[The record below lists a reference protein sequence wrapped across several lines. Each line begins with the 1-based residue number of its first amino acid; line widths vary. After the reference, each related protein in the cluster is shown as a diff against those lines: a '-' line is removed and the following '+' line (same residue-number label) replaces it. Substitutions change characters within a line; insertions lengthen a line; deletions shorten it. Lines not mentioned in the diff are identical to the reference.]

1 LIHRPLTRLIGIALA
16 IYLGPGLG
24 AVAAEG
30 FEPPPDF
37 KARYEVRKA
46 GITLGRADLRF
57 AQPLPGRYRYSLHT
71 RASGL
76 ARLLFSSEV
85 YEQSHGRILDD
96 GFRPDFYRYK
106 RSGDDKARVAELRF
120 DWLDL
125 EVVNDVADYPW
136 RMDITHDTID
146 RVIGPLQLMHDL
158 AERDGDDDQ
167 LVYRIADG
175 GQLKTYLLTIEGTE
189 MIDTPMGAFEAIR
202 IRRRDTDSNRET
214 RLWCAPELDYLAV
227 RVEQH
232 EDGDQNFRLSLAA
245 LDGLDSSR

>member
-1 LIHRPLTRLIGIALA
+1 MALIRVALGMLLA
-16 IYLGPGLG
+16 FSLSS
-24 AVAAEG
+24 VAAEP

-37 KARYEVRKA
+37 NARYEVRKA

-57 AQPLPGRYRYSLHT
+57 AQPVPGHYRYSLHT

-76 ARLLFSSEV
+76 ARLIFSSEV
-85 YEQSHGRILDD
+85 YEQSRGRILED
-96 GFRPDFYRYK
+96 GFRPDFYRYQ
-106 RSGDDKARVAELRF
+106 RRGDDKAREAELRF

-158 AERDGDDDQ
+158 AERDSDDDS

-175 GQLKTYLLTIEGTE
+175 GKLKTYLLTIEGTE

-214 RLWCAPELDYLAV
+214 RLWCAPELDFLAV

-232 EDGDQNFRLSLAA
+232 EDGDQNFLLSLADI
-245 LDGLDSSR
+245 DGLTPSR